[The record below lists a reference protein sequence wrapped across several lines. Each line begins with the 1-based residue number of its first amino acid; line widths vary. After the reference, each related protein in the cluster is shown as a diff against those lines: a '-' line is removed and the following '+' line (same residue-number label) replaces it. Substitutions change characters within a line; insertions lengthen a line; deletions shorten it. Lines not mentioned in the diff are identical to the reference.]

1 MRESVRSVLVLGAG
15 SDIAQATA
23 RSLVAGGAR
32 TVLLAA
38 RRPQEV
44 ERHAKELHRLGA
56 EAVELLVFDGA
67 DTESHDAFAEDAFGR
82 GVVDLALV
90 AFGVL
95 GDPDRDPENRAAAV
109 AVAHT
114 DYVGAVSAILAC
126 ASHMEVQGHG
136 TIVVLSSLA
145 AERGRRSNVVYGS
158 AKAGLDAFCQGLGD
172 RLRPRGVRVMVVRP
186 AFVHTK
192 MTAGRRSTPLAT
204 TPQAVAD
211 GIVRGLR
218 RDADTVW
225 VPPLSRAAMSAVRHL
240 PRAAWR
246 RVEL

>member
-1 MRESVRSVLVLGAG
+1 VLVLGAG
-15 SDIAQATA
+15 SEIAQATT

-32 TVLLAA
+32 TMLLAA
-38 RRPQEV
+38 RRPKEI
-44 ERHAKELHRLGA
+44 ERHAKELRRLGA
-56 EAVELLVFDGA
+56 ESVELLVFDGS
-67 DTESHDAFAEDAFGR
+67 DTDSHDSFAEDAFGR
-82 GVVDLALV
+82 CDLDVALV

-114 DYVGAVSAILAC
+114 DYVGALSVILAC
-126 ASHMEVQGHG
+126 AAHMEVQGHG

-158 AKAGLDAFCQGLGD
+158 AKAGLDTFCQGLGD
-172 RLRPRGVRVMVVRP
+172 RLRPRGVQVMVVRP
-186 AFVHTK
+186 SFVHTR
-192 MTAGRRSTPLAT
+192 MTAGRRPTPFAT

-211 GIVRGLR
+211 AIVRGLHR
-218 RDADTVW
+218 RADTVW
-225 VPPLSRAAMSAVRHL
+225 VPPLARAAMSALRHL